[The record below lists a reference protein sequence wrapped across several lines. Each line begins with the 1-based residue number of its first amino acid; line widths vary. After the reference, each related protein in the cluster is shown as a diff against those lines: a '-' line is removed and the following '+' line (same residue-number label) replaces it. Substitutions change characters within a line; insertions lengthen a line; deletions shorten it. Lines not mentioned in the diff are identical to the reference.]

1 MTKKFLSV
9 ALLLLPLSCAHYDD
23 YQLKVEKIRES
34 VNAVKFSVSLTG
46 EELIQCIGF
55 IKYKNI
61 LLHRFELESNGT
73 DTPSEFLIN
82 YSEFPGL
89 AQELA
94 VDFVLKRDPS
104 LLIII
109 QNKEVELIR
118 EEHILLTPD
127 VPPIETGIE
136 VISKDITRKYPISFA
151 QETYEIDSY
160 LMENNISVNNY
171 TLEKIT
177 TVSLLIKNNSK
188 ILLTVVPAGEEV
200 PVYRGKKQVSATVLM
215 DSISLDPYLVMFPA
229 TTNKYY
235 DGPNLYEIAN
245 TYYTGMREKFSSVK
259 LQGNKYAI
267 EKQFNVE
274 NFIGEYDLFL
284 IIADSIDDYFYYNL
298 GSAIFDNVAP
308 EFNELILNNYYFGG
322 NKSYEG
328 KVYLDYTIPFS
339 RNPYEVIFSGKVF
352 GDVKDIAVDG
362 TRIDING
369 KSDILFSKRIY
380 ISDGFK
386 DVNVKIT
393 DVAGNLKNYSIPLI
407 VGH

>member
-23 YQLKVEKIRES
+23 HQLKVEKIRES

-369 KSDILFSKRIY
+369 KSDIFFSKRIY